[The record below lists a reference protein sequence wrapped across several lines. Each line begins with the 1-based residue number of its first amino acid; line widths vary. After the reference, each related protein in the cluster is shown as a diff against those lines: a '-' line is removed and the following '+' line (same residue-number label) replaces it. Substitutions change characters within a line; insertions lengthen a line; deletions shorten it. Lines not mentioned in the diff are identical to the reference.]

1 MMGGPLIDGC
11 NVESGQF
18 RTLPSRKSRS
28 WIDRMPRIVRG
39 QACYHHHR
47 PENPAAYPDLIEPAS
62 PAVLDARNL
71 YRDSARKAWTASGQK
86 ERQFCDQ
93 CRRSRATTLSRK
105 DWHSGAIGAV
115 LSVNFGRQG

>member
-1 MMGGPLIDGC
+1 MGGPLIDGC

-47 PENPAAYPDLIEPAS
+47 PENPAAYADLVEPAS

-71 YRDSARKAWTASGQK
+71 YRDTVQEREEGADCLGQK
-86 ERQFCDQ
+86 APFESDHR
-93 CRRSRATTLSRK
+93 
-105 DWHSGAIGAV
+105 GEG
-115 LSVNFGRQG
+115 SVIRPASPSLI

>member
-28 WIDRMPRIVRG
+28 WIDRMPRIDRG

-47 PENPAAYPDLIEPAS
+47 PENPAAYAACIPGRLGRPY
-62 PAVLDARNL
+62 L

-86 ERQFCDQ
+86 APFESD
-93 CRRSRATTLSRK
+93 
-105 DWHSGAIGAV
+105 HGEG
-115 LSVNFGRQG
+115 SVIRLASPSLI

>member
-47 PENPAAYPDLIEPAS
+47 PENPAAYADLIEPAS

-86 ERQFCDQ
+86 APFESD
-93 CRRSRATTLSRK
+93 
-105 DWHSGAIGAV
+105 HGEG
-115 LSVNFGRQG
+115 SVIRLASPSLI